1 MILMLSRRKSPPDL
15 KTALWAIRKPLCQ
28 QIVSGIFPHFILI
41 VCSLQLRE
49 ASEEDK
55 LNDSLSPSIESLEA
69 DETR

>member
-1 MILMLSRRKSPPDL
+1 MRLMLSRRKSPPDL
-15 KTALWAIRKPLCQ
+15 KTALLAIGNLCQ
-28 QIVSGIFPHFILI
+28 LIVYGIFPHIILI
-41 VCSLQLRE
+41 VCSLQIRE

>member
-1 MILMLSRRKSPPDL
+1 MLSRRKSPPGL
-15 KTALWAIRKPLCQ
+15 KTALWVIWETLCQ
-28 QIVSGIFPHFILI
+28 LIVSGIFPHIILI
-41 VCSLQLRE
+41 VCSLQIGE